1 MIAKEF
7 LTQIRY
13 EYPSAELALTTGGNI
28 LVTIGKAELGKLE
41 SVCWISGS
49 AKNFSVN
56 AGLNSKRSLN
66 ALNKFQ
72 TTDPAERDITKL
84 WG

>member
-1 MIAKEF
+1 MTAFDLASFTIA
-7 LTQIRY
+7 L
-13 EYPSAELALTTGGNI
+13 SWG
-28 LVTIGKAELGKLE
+28 
-41 SVCWISGS
+41 CWISGS